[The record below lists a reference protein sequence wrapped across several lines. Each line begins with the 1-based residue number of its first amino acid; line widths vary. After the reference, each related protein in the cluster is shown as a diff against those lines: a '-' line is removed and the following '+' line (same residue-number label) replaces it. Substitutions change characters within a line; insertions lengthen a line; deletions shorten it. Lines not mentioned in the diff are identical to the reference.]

1 MIGSHGSPSP
11 RAACHRGCTVS
22 CGDPATRPGHAT
34 QRARS
39 PPDDAR
45 TIARAAGSD
54 RHEHAAAD
62 AGTGETSRSTRSSG
76 GHRAVARIHDCR
88 AANAQ
93 GQSGEASA
101 VGKAPTRRGPAGSRA
116 SNGTATAGER
126 AGHCPG
132 RTRETRRRT
141 GGARNV
147 VGDWRAR
154 SERRADDR
162 RRPNEHTAGDR
173 SAAHS
178 DRGHG
183 D

>member
-22 CGDPATRPGHAT
+22 CGHPATRPGQAT

-62 AGTGETSRSTRSSG
+62 TGTAQASGSTRSSG
-76 GHRAVARIHDCR
+76 GHRAIARIHDCR
-88 AANAQ
+88 AASAQ

-101 VGKAPTRRGPAGSRA
+101 VRKAPTRRGPAGSRA

-126 AGHCPG
+126 TGHCPG
-132 RTRETRRRT
+132 RTRETRCRT
-141 GGARNV
+141 GDARNV
-147 VGDWRAR
+147 VGDQRAR

-162 RRPNEHTAGDR
+162 RRSNEHAAGDR
-173 SAAHS
+173 SAAHN
-178 DRGHG
+178 DCDHG